1 MKLVTLVGE
10 VLTAVTMDRVVCTA
24 NVRQKGQ
31 VVGLGRLGGLKVRN
45 KGEVLKAVTM
55 DRVVC
60 TANVRQKG
68 QVVGWGR
75 LGGLKVRNKGDVL
88 EMVVEED

>member
-1 MKLVTLVGE
+1 MSQPLLFCLKLFTLVGE
-10 VLTAVTMDRVVCTA
+10 VLT
-24 NVRQKGQ
+24 
-31 VVGLGRLGGLKVRN
+31 
-45 KGEVLKAVTM
+45 AVTM

-88 EMVVEED
+88 EMVVEEDYKILRS

>member
-31 VVGLGRLGGLKVRN
+31 VVG
-45 KGEVLKAVTM
+45 
-55 DRVVC
+55 
-60 TANVRQKG
+60 
-68 QVVGWGR
+68 WGK